1 MVRHE
6 GGQCASGTVYAAF
19 TEQDEEIPAG
29 EVGIM
34 AKKKKY
40 STSQKAFYILS
51 LLIVASMV
59 IGLFA
64 VALNP
69 G

>member
-1 MVRHE
+1 
-6 GGQCASGTVYAAF
+6 
-19 TEQDEEIPAG
+19 
-29 EVGIM
+29 M
-34 AKKKKY
+34 ARKKKY
-40 STSQKAFYILS
+40 SNSQKAFYILS
-51 LLIVASMV
+51 LFIVASMV

>member
-1 MVRHE
+1 
-6 GGQCASGTVYAAF
+6 
-19 TEQDEEIPAG
+19 
-29 EVGIM
+29 M
-34 AKKKKY
+34 ARKRKF
-40 STSQKAFYILS
+40 STSEKAFYILS
-51 LLIVASMV
+51 LLIVLSMV

>member
-1 MVRHE
+1 MWYNPGGRHTLKPWSGCGSEWSGSTE
-6 GGQCASGTVYAAF
+6 GEARIVARRR
-19 TEQDEEIPAG
+19 
-29 EVGIM
+29 
-34 AKKKKY
+34 KY
-40 STSQKAFYILS
+40 TRSEKTFYILS

>member
-1 MVRHE
+1 
-6 GGQCASGTVYAAF
+6 
-19 TEQDEEIPAG
+19 
-29 EVGIM
+29 M
-34 AKKKKY
+34 ARKRKY
-40 STSQKAFYILS
+40 SNSEKAFYILS